1 MSKEIEKFNKECA
14 EEIRIQGSNLDLKQK
29 SIEWLN
35 EANNH
40 KYSYHFKWMNRPIIQ
55 YPQDIQM
62 MQELIMEVKP
72 DLIIETGIAHGG
84 SILLSAS
91 MLALLDLSDSVA
103 NNENYDIS
111 KTNRKVLAL
120 DIDIREH
127 NKKEILDNPLSKY
140 IEMLEGSSTSE
151 EIVNKVHKIAS
162 NYNNILIFL
171 DSNHT
176 HDHVLAELN
185 AYAELTS
192 VGSYIVAF
200 DTVIDYLPEN
210 HLPNVSN
217 PSISEART
225 YTRGN
230 SPMSAVREFLKHNED
245 FEIDAEIDNKLLISV
260 APCGYLKRIK

>member
-1 MSKEIEKFNKECA
+1 MSEFFKEV
-14 EEIRIQGSNLDLKQK
+14 IQRLNNNGTNQSLIDASKNFMIK
-29 SIEWLN
+29 STKP
-35 EANNH
+35 
-40 KYSYHFKWMNRPIIQ
+40 KYSYNYFALGCPIIQ
-55 YPQDIQM
+55 YPQDMIAI
-62 MQELIMEVKP
+62 QELIWEVKP

-210 HLPNVSN
+210 HLPNESN

-230 SPMSAVREFLKHNED
+230 SPMSAVKEFLKNNED
-245 FEIDAEIDNKLLISV
+245 FEIDTEIDNKLLISV

>member
-1 MSKEIEKFNKECA
+1 MSDEIKKFEKDCE
-14 EEIRIQGSNLDLKQK
+14 EEILTQGNNNELRQK
-29 SIEWLN
+29 SIDWLKN
-35 EANNH
+35 ANNH

-84 SILLSAS
+84 SILFSAS
-91 MLALLDLSDSVA
+91 MLALLDLSDSIG

-111 KTNRKVLAL
+111 KSQRKVLAL

-127 NKKEILDNPLSKY
+127 NKKEILNNPFSKY
-140 IEMLEGSSTSE
+140 IEMLEGSSTDDA
-151 EIVNKVHKIAS
+151 IIDKVHDIAKNYKKI
-162 NYNNILIFL
+162 IIFL

-176 HDHVLAELN
+176 HEHVLTELN

-192 VGSYIVAF
+192 VDSYIVVF

-210 HLPNVSN
+210 HLPNDSN
-217 PSISEART
+217 PSMSEART
-225 YTRGN
+225 YTKGN
-230 SPMSAVREFLKHNED
+230 SPMSAVKEYLENNKN
-245 FEIDAEIDNKLLISV
+245 FEIDSDIDSKLLISV
-260 APCGYLKRIK
+260 APGGYLKRLK